1 MRSKLVV
8 PSSRNRTVFGLRP
21 ERAIS
26 GSVFILVSLLLAY
39 LGVIGW
45 AYPLGAVG
53 FLVFYLL
60 WFTIT
65 RLAHARRGSA

>member
-1 MRSKLVV
+1 
-8 PSSRNRTVFGLRP
+8 
-21 ERAIS
+21 
-26 GSVFILVSLLLAY
+26 VFILVSLLLAY

-65 RLAHARRGSA
+65 RLAHAIRGSS